1 MALGV
6 HHVLGDPLPIEVGH
20 LLDQVVILE
29 EQWTF
34 GSNGEGELIARC
46 SDPRVSGRSR
56 DYVVIGHD
64 VGTNT
69 YLSMELH

>member
-1 MALGV
+1 M
-6 HHVLGDPLPIEVGH
+6 GH

-29 EQWTF
+29 EQRTF
-34 GSNGEGELIARC
+34 GSSGEGELIAGC
-46 SDPRVSGRSR
+46 SDPCVCGRGR

-69 YLSMELH
+69 HLSMESH